1 MMQSTFQGH
10 IMFYLRSAES
20 VRTYLL
26 LFFVLLCGAIHG
38 QRISIEVGEFSS
50 VLVDRKVPIYF
61 LEDTVPMVVFDG
73 FPLDGVHT
81 EIMEGILI
89 IDVPDVVN
97 HYNGT
102 VVVRYKVET
111 GHPSKCSAPAIV
123 SGNRCR
129 IIELPNMTKL

>member
-1 MMQSTFQGH
+1 MQATFQEH
-10 IMFYLRSAES
+10 IMFYFRSAES
-20 VRTYLL
+20 FRTYFS

-61 LEDTVPMVVFDG
+61 LKDAVPMVVFDG
-73 FPLDGVHT
+73 FPLEGVHA
-81 EIMEGILI
+81 EIMDGILI
-89 IDVPDVVN
+89 IEVPDVAT

-111 GHPSKCSAPAIV
+111 VHHSKCPAPAIV
-123 SGNRCR
+123 SGDRCV
-129 IIELPNMTKL
+129 IIEPPNATKF